1 MAPDFLF
8 NLKPTA
14 MYTLLKTGL
23 LLFFRESDLPTGT
36 VSEAHLSELFEEFIQ
51 ELTEI
56 GRASCRERV

>member
-1 MAPDFLF
+1 
-8 NLKPTA
+8 

-51 ELTEI
+51 KLTAYSSDDRI
-56 GRASCRERV
+56 SIIERLRCMN

>member
-36 VSEAHLSELFEEFIQ
+36 VSEAHLSELFEEFM
-51 ELTEI
+51 
-56 GRASCRERV
+56 